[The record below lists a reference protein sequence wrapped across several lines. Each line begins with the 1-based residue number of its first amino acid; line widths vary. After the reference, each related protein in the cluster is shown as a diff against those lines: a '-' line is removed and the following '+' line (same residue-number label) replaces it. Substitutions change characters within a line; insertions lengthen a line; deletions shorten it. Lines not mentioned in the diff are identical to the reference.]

1 MSDTDVVLLCPGCHA
16 WQLEHPADTPAD
28 VVDAIGID
36 HAIDECPPLLAIIAA
51 ALTTPPTPGVPA
63 P

>member
-1 MSDTDVVLLCPGCHA
+1 MSDTDVVLLCPACKA
-16 WQLEHPADTPAD
+16 WQLEHPADTPPD

-36 HAIDECPPLLAIIAA
+36 HAIDECPPLLAAIVG
-51 ALTTPPTPGVPA
+51 ALTTPTTGVPA